1 MAARKRGSGEK
12 DVPDLIPEEMSYEQ
26 AIEELEAIITRI
38 EEGTVALEDSVRQ
51 YQRGTALI
59 RRCREILDK
68 AEQVVQVIDAAREH
82 DAKK

>member
-1 MAARKRGSGEK
+1 MAARKRGNSET
-12 DVPDLIPEEMSYEQ
+12 DAPDLNPEEMSYEQ

-38 EEGTVALEDSVRQ
+38 EEGTVALEESVSQ
-51 YQRGTALI
+51 YQRGAALI
-59 RRCREILDK
+59 RRCREILDR